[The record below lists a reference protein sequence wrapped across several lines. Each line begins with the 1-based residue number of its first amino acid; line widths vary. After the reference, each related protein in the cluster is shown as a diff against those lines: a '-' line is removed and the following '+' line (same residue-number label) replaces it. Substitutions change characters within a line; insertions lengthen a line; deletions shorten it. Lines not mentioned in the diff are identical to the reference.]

1 MLKLEQEDKTSSL
14 KDQCSDNMFRISA
27 PKSARCIL
35 LASRATTAYCRFL
48 DNVDGYTPTNKGSSG
63 VHFCHAPS
71 IRDSWRNIASFYCIT
86 RTSRLTLARTGVF
99 EVRRFYFL
107 PGYDLKRDF
116 CIFITAR
123 SRRRQVINMDNI
135 LLRLTTQFA
144 KLMLTSI
151 IRVPSSLLN
160 YNTIHE

>member
-1 MLKLEQEDKTSSL
+1 MHPSRL
-14 KDQCSDNMFRISA
+14 
-27 PKSARCIL
+27 
-35 LASRATTAYCRFL
+35 RATTAYRGFL
-48 DNVDGYTPTNKGSSG
+48 DNVDGYTPTNKRSSC

-71 IRDSWRNIASFYCIT
+71 IRDSWRNIAYFYCIT
-86 RTSRLTLARTGVF
+86 PTSRLALARTGVF

-123 SRRRQVINMDNI
+123 SRRRQVINMDNVS
-135 LLRLTTQFA
+135 LRLTSQQFA

-151 IRVPSSLLN
+151 IRVPASLLN
-160 YNTIHE
+160 YNTIQSTNKCDGKT